1 MARIN
6 AGRIQLSENFFLDEF
21 TRSETAARLGLDN
34 SVQPDGEVFAN
45 LRLLCVE
52 VLQPLRDALGPV
64 LVTSGYRSPTLN
76 RLIGGSLASQHCL
89 GCAADIVVPRF
100 SPLYVAHW
108 FDENVLIAYDQLIH
122 EFGEWVHVS
131 IAAPNSKVRRQSLTA
146 FKKPNTPFG
155 AKTVYKPGLMSIEE
169 AKGEEA

>member
-6 AGRIQLSENFFLDEF
+6 ASRIQLSENFFLDEF
-21 TRSETAARLGLDN
+21 TRSETAALLGLDN
-34 SVQPDGEVFAN
+34 SASDVVFVA
-45 LRLLCVE
+45 LQRLCVE
-52 VLQPLRDALGPV
+52 ALQPLRRALGPV
-64 LVTSGYRSPTLN
+64 HITSGYRSPTLN
-76 RLIGGSLASQHCL
+76 RLIGGAPASQHCFGL
-89 GCAADIVVPRF
+89 AADVVVTGYT
-100 SPLYVAHW
+100 PLEVARWIYV
-108 FDENVLIAYDQLIH
+108 NVPGFDQLIH

-131 IAAPNSKVRRQSLTA
+131 IASGSTQPRRQVLTA